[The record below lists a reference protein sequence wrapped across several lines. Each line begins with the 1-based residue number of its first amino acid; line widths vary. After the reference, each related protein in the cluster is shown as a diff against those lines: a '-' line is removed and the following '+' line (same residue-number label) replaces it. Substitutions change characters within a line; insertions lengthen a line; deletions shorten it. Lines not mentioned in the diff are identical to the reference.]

1 MPLEVISLNA
11 AADKIQRPFSVV
23 PLASVADLSLSLYM
37 CQGQIN
43 WHRHPD
49 EDELFLVHEGVVQLD
64 TERGR
69 LTLHSEELAVVPKGV
84 GHRSGSQLRSI
95 VILIRPT
102 VLADRKNGQRHFALD
117 TDPPIEKVR
126 FARVQATLGA
136 AYRAAVVAQVEDFEL
151 LLIRAEGESP
161 PQPAAEYHQLWL
173 ALRGHVAISVPGQP
187 PANLAAGDLVRVPP
201 GTPHTLSATQ
211 PSLLLTLAR
220 TTPTEG

>member
-1 MPLEVISLNA
+1 MSLDVISLNA
-11 AADKIQRPFSVV
+11 AADQLERPFSVV

-49 EDELFLVHEGVVQLD
+49 EDELFLVHEGVVRLD

-84 GHRSGSQLRSI
+84 GHRSSSQLRSI

-102 VLADRKNGQRHFALD
+102 VLTDRKNGHRHASLD

-126 FARVQATLGA
+126 LARVQATLGA
-136 AYRAAVVAQVEDFEL
+136 PYRAAAVARVEDFDL
-151 LLIRAEGESP
+151 LLMTATGDSP
-161 PQPAAEYHQLWL
+161 PQPGAEHPVLWL
-173 ALRGHVAISVPGQP
+173 ALRGQVTISVLGQP
-187 PANLAAGDLVRVPP
+187 PAHLSAGELLKLPP

-220 TTPTEG
+220 ATPSD